1 MYLKHPSRFEFD
13 IFPIKVPSYVWFEK
27 NHKKTCAT
35 EDNDPTTD
43 DLPDMSAWDSYHTT
57 EETTGSVPTKSK
69 EDSSTVQ

>member
-1 MYLKHPSRFEFD
+1 MTKMYLKHPSRFEFD

-43 DLPDMSAWDSYHTT
+43 DLPDMSA
-57 EETTGSVPTKSK
+57 
-69 EDSSTVQ
+69 